1 MRPAILLIRLP
12 CILALQL
19 DHILIWLQLDAKI
32 HVHVLNSHK
41 DMIEFICYFTR
52 AVAKLPLASDNDG
65 SDSQLNIPINLV
77 GSTSV
82 RGWKWG
88 AGTRTRLFHRTDYTV
103 DTAAVSFLS
112 HPPSSSICPLAA
124 V

>member
-1 MRPAILLIRLP
+1 MPAEDGIRPVVSLNRP
-12 CILALQL
+12 FHFDCVVALQL

-41 DMIEFICYFTR
+41 EMIEFICYFTR

-82 RGWKWG
+82 RGPKWCRFNRV
-88 AGTRTRLFHRTDYTV
+88 AD
-103 DTAAVSFLS
+103 
-112 HPPSSSICPLAA
+112 
-124 V
+124 